1 MTSEKIFPVTLM
13 KLVMLMVPASYCE
26 SDYKERREARG
37 GGGKEDKVEEIRKNK
52 QDREKGKTEYKD

>member
-1 MTSEKIFPVTLM
+1 MTSEKIIFPMALM

-37 GGGKEDKVEEIRKNK
+37 GRNNRRIRW
-52 QDREKGKTEYKD
+52 RKG